1 MQSYLLGLT
10 RVPFGPYV
18 TMSTLIPAA
27 YLTAIILGGNAL
39 WEGKTGTLLIALGLL
54 GVVGAIVHLL
64 RKLQAAKSIQGA
76 AAATAELRQA
86 GTDDGVK

>member
-1 MQSYLLGLT
+1 MSETRREWLT
-10 RVPFGPYV
+10 
-18 TMSTLIPAA
+18 
-27 YLTAIILGGNAL
+27 IIGAP
-39 WEGKTGTLLIALGLL
+39 LIALGLL